1 MLINKILVVGSGARE
16 HAIVK
21 AIDRSK
27 HRNEIYCAA
36 SSFNPGISELSNEL
50 IILDINNPDIIVKY
64 ANEKNISL
72 CIIGPENPLSN
83 GVADALSNDGVKV
96 VGPKKELAMLETS
109 KAFTRDLLN
118 EYKIPGSPIY
128 SRFKNLKDL

>member
-64 ANEKNISL
+64 ANETNISL
-72 CIIGPENPLSN
+72 FLI
-83 GVADALSNDGVKV
+83 
-96 VGPKKELAMLETS
+96 M
-109 KAFTRDLLN
+109 
-118 EYKIPGSPIY
+118 YY
-128 SRFKNLKDL
+128 WSRKSIV

>member
-96 VGPKKELAMLETS
+96 VGPKKELETG
-109 KAFTRDLLN
+109 KYGMEKMVKRRQILD
-118 EYKIPGSPIY
+118 
-128 SRFKNLKDL
+128 